1 MQRMKTGIDRM
12 ALTWILALTAG
23 AGVSGCL
30 FAAGAGAAG
39 AIYYTDRGAES
50 LVKKSVD
57 QTFDAAKATFE
68 ELGIQETKRTQE
80 ADERGLEGKDSSG
93 ERDLSVK
100 IERQDES
107 TKVQVVARKSAVTW
121 DKDYAKMV
129 LEKIVARAN

>member
-1 MQRMKTGIDRM
+1 MTTRIGRT
-12 ALTWILALTAG
+12 ALIWILALTAG
-23 AGVSGCL
+23 AGASGCL

-50 LVKKSVD
+50 LVNKSVD

-80 ADERGLEGKDSSG
+80 SDERALEGKDSSG
-93 ERDLSVK
+93 ERELSVK

-107 TKVQVVARKSAVTW
+107 TKVQVVAKKSAVTW